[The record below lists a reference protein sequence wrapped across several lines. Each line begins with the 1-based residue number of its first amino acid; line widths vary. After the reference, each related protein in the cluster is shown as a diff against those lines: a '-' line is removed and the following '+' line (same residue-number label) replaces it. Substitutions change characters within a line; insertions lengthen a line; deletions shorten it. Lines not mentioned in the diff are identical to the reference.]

1 MSTAGIVTKL
11 SPKIQSAPNVVE
23 PQWPNRNWCV
33 LLPGI
38 KWQEHWNH
46 SQLMPR
52 SCITMT
58 ERVSPSFTIHGWAW
72 LNSSTI
78 RSISLPVIKNQFW
91 VKWPK
96 SGNSFWTFSFVSA
109 PKLFPFLV
117 ESFVPVSNA
126 AAAAAAAAP
135 PPMAAKISGHESGW
149 NVPVAFS

>member
-1 MSTAGIVTKL
+1 MVLNL
-11 SPKIQSAPNVVE
+11 SDQIGTGVCS
-23 PQWPNRNWCV
+23 
-33 LLPGI
+33 
-38 KWQEHWNH
+38 
-46 SQLMPR
+46 SQALSGKNTGTTHNR

-72 LNSSTI
+72 WNSSTI
-78 RSISLPVIKNQFW
+78 RSISLSVIKNQFW

-126 AAAAAAAAP
+126 AAAASP
-135 PPMAAKISGHESGW
+135 PPMAAKISEHESGLDEMFLLLSVEQMLRW
-149 NVPVAFS
+149 QILTYDIKL